1 GRLDHGGDERGASSG
16 HEDPPIVRLC
26 CNRTVAHRR
35 RRTTLCATWR
45 LRLMRREIVLP
56 ATREQ
61 VWAALTDSEQ
71 LSAWFEAEVDIDPR
85 PRGDVTARDP
95 DGTIRRGTVIA
106 ASAPYRLVVAWEG
119 ARD

>member
-1 GRLDHGGDERGASSG
+1 
-16 HEDPPIVRLC
+16 
-26 CNRTVAHRR
+26 
-35 RRTTLCATWR
+35 
-45 LRLMRREIVLP
+45 MRREIVLP

-85 PRGDVTARDP
+85 PRGDVTARHP

-119 ARD
+119 ARDARGSEVEASRVEFTLEAVTDGTRLTVIEAPVTAAAPETFLLQVAR